1 MEETAE
7 FLQEADPYFS
17 FGVIGDVQYS
27 PKPNGLSSWRVMRY
41 FQQSLLHLQQA
52 IEEWNREDPSPKF
65 VLQLGDIIDTS
76 NRKLGRSVEA
86 LETVLKEIEQT
97 SIPFHHIWGNHEL
110 YNFNR
115 DFLKRSKLNTS
126 WMHEQQNVH
135 SERHDETGS
144 HPDYYAY
151 HFSPHSKFRIIV
163 VDTYDLSIFGRK
175 KDSQGYQDSLD
186 FLEKAEEGEQNDNF
200 HVGSNRH
207 LVEFNGGLGSKQLSW
222 LDEVLTYCDQQN
234 ERVIIAGHVPIH
246 PEAKRTPCL
255 AWNYKDILQ
264 VIQSVFGS
272 HQSVVCYFA
281 GHDHSGGYH
290 QDSHGIHHVTMEGVI
305 ESPPDSNAFGTVD
318 IYEDR
323 MVLRGR
329 GRVKNRVLIY
339 REMHPSFCCCLPGL
353 TCEKNTNL
361 K

>member
-1 MEETAE
+1 MEEPGQETATY
-7 FLQEADPYFS
+7 LQEADPYFS

-27 PKPNGLSSWRVMRY
+27 TKPNGLSAWKVMRY

-65 VLQLGDIIDTS
+65 VLQLGDVIDSS
-76 NRKLGRSVEA
+76 NRKMGRSQEA
-86 LETVLKEIEQT
+86 LETVLKDIEET

-115 DFLKRSKLNTS
+115 DFLKQSKLNTS
-126 WMHEQQNVH
+126 GMEDKQQNGH
-135 SERHDETGS
+135 GEEHDETSS

-151 HFSPHSKFRIIV
+151 HFSPHSKFRFIV
-163 VDTYDLSIFGRK
+163 VDTYDLSIFGRRR
-175 KDSQGYQDSLD
+175 DSQGYQDSLD
-186 FLEKAEEGEQNDNF
+186 FLEKVEQDEEN
-200 HVGSNRH
+200 GSSTH
-207 LVEFNGGLGSKQLSW
+207 LVDFNGGLGSKQLSW
-222 LDEVLTYCDQQN
+222 LDEVLTYCDKHN

-246 PEAKRTPCL
+246 PEAKCTPCL

-264 VIQSVFGS
+264 VIHS
-272 HQSVVCYFA
+272 HGSVVCYFA

-318 IYEDR
+318 VYEDR

-329 GRVKNRVLIY
+329 GRVKSRVLAY
-339 REMHPSFCCCLPGL
+339 REMSPAFCCCLPGL
-353 TCEKNTNL
+353 EFVNTDL